1 MPVAVEDIALRRAEP
16 VVEVGRFV
24 HNLAGAALGH
34 MKVQYCR
41 VKPEGS
47 PVAVHVG
54 CTVLADILEVQV
66 TEQED
71 TERVK

>member
-1 MPVAVEDIALRRAEP
+1 MHVAAEDMALRRAET
-16 VVEVGRFV
+16 VVEVGLFV

-34 MKVQYCR
+34 MRVQYCR

-47 PVAVHVG
+47 PVAVHG
-54 CTVLADILEVQV
+54 GYTVLADIPEVQV

-71 TERVK
+71 KGSVM